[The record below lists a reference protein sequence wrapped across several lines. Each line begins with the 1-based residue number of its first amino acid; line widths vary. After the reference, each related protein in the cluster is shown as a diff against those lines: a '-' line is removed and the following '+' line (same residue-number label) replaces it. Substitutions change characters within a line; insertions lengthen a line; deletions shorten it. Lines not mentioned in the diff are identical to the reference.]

1 MSGEC
6 GTLCLM
12 AGGFHTRN
20 QLTRNL
26 SLEDRTTGSPVQP
39 PVDAVDPPAAPR
51 ACWLTPTHPMPG
63 HIVAWQQLP
72 DHTWQAV
79 VVLTAL
85 AAHVQPR
92 D

>member
-1 MSGEC
+1 MP
-6 GTLCLM
+6 
-12 AGGFHTRN
+12 GGFHTRN
-20 QLTRNL
+20 QLHRGLTL
-26 SLEDRTTGSPVQP
+26 QQRTTPPDTDQP
-39 PVDAVDPPAAPR
+39 LAPNTEPAPPTAPR

-79 VVLTAL
+79 VVLTVP
-85 AAHVQPR
+85 AADVQPR